1 MSIHHGHRLPARATL
16 SSVAAGMAKPIV
28 VESAK
33 RGGDTLANGGHMA
46 RPFRRVRAL
55 ASIKNNDDVA

>member
-1 MSIHHGHRLPARATL
+1 
-16 SSVAAGMAKPIV
+16 MAKPIV

-46 RPFRRVRAL
+46 RPFRRVAAL
-55 ASIKNNDDVA
+55 TSIKNNDDVA